1 MLKTVNIGKKDY
13 VLKSSAYTIFAYK
26 NETGRDLLVDL
37 NSINE
42 KYIKI
47 SKLTEEEQNSAWM
60 NEITGI
66 IENTLKIAHI
76 MIRENDKTFKEY
88 KEWLK
93 DIDELLE
100 NPNWIMEVLEVGIAP
115 FRGRIQGIQQE

>member
-88 KEWLK
+88 NEWLK

-115 FRGRIQGIQQE
+115 FRGRIQGIQQ

>member
-1 MLKTVNIGKKDY
+1 MTTGLVNAVNIGKKEY

-88 KEWLK
+88 NEWLK

-115 FRGRIQGIQQE
+115 FRGRI

>member
-26 NETGRDLLVDL
+26 NETGRDLLSDL

-47 SKLTEEEQNSAWM
+47 SKLTEEEQNSSWM
-60 NEITGI
+60 TEITGI

-76 MIRENDKTFKEY
+76 MIRENDKSFKEY
-88 KEWLK
+88 NEWLK
-93 DIDELLE
+93 DIEELLE

-115 FRGRIQGIQQE
+115 FQGRVQGIQ

>member
-1 MLKTVNIGKKDY
+1 MLKTVNIGNKDY

-60 NEITGI
+60 NEVTGI

-88 KEWLK
+88 NEWLK

-115 FRGRIQGIQQE
+115 FRGRIQRIQQ

>member
-1 MLKTVNIGKKDY
+1 MLKTVNIGNKDY

-60 NEITGI
+60 NEITEI
-66 IENTLKIAHI
+66 IENALKIAHI

-88 KEWLK
+88 NEWLK

-115 FRGRIQGIQQE
+115 FRGRIQGIQQ

>member
-1 MLKTVNIGKKDY
+1 MLKTVKIGNKDY

-88 KEWLK
+88 NEWLK

-115 FRGRIQGIQQE
+115 FRGRIQGIQQ

>member
-1 MLKTVNIGKKDY
+1 MLKTVNIGNKDY

-60 NEITGI
+60 NEVTGI
-66 IENTLKIAHI
+66 IENSLKIAHI
-76 MIRENDKTFKEY
+76 MIRENDKAFKEY

-115 FRGRIQGIQQE
+115 FRGRIQKIQQ

>member
-1 MLKTVNIGKKDY
+1 MLKTVNIGNKDY

-60 NEITGI
+60 NEVTGI

-88 KEWLK
+88 NEWLK

-115 FRGRIQGIQQE
+115 FRGNIQRIQQ

>member
-88 KEWLK
+88 NEWLK
-93 DIDELLE
+93 DINELLE

-115 FRGRIQGIQQE
+115 FRGRIQGIQQ

>member
-88 KEWLK
+88 NEWLK

-115 FRGRIQGIQQE
+115 FRGRIQGVQQ

>member
-66 IENTLKIAHI
+66 IENALKIAHI

-88 KEWLK
+88 NEWLK

-115 FRGRIQGIQQE
+115 FRGKI

>member
-1 MLKTVNIGKKDY
+1 MLKTVNIGNKDY

-66 IENTLKIAHI
+66 IENSLKIAHI

-115 FRGRIQGIQQE
+115 FRGRIQGIQQ